1 MTNKIKKIILIF
13 AVLLSVVIVM
23 LGWNYWKNST
33 KHQVKIL
40 TEAIEK
46 KDYEQFKEVVPSFAD
61 GKKINKRTF
70 AIFAGNFSG
79 ESKETNIEK
88 YVTNSKIFTPRNQDD
103 WREPTQF
110 LPYPRYV
117 DLEIADTTT
126 VTLSVGSHLVE
137 NKNEKAGPLIGANYE
152 ISYGISSSIYGK
164 SEEKHRENLTSEN
177 QTFDFDEQQS
187 FVQSKDFQEQLL
199 KQVVSYYVSMNQ
211 GIQNDL
217 NFENLDAAQKNTKA
231 LLQYTFDELRPY
243 AEMIEQSFQ
252 EFIMNTESL
261 KIEGSDEPTV
271 TFDLYTD
278 NTLSVDLKTEED
290 KQEETLSNSSHN
302 AIVTLQFDEDMEEW
316 LVQSIDFE
324 TYAQEPSDWQQ
335 NRKFQLSEANKVT
348 WQEKDGKQADL

>member
-1 MTNKIKKIILIF
+1 M
-13 AVLLSVVIVM
+13 
-23 LGWNYWKNST
+23 
-33 KHQVKIL
+33 
-40 TEAIEK
+40 
-46 KDYEQFKEVVPSFAD
+46 
-61 GKKINKRTF
+61 
-70 AIFAGNFSG
+70 
-79 ESKETNIEK
+79 
-88 YVTNSKIFTPRNQDD
+88 TNSKIFTPKNQDD
-103 WREPTQF
+103 WMKPTQF

-126 VTLSVGSHLVE
+126 ATLSVGSHLVE

-164 SEEKHRENLTSEN
+164 SEEKHKENLISEN

-217 NFENLDAAQKNTKA
+217 NFENLDAAHKDTQA
-231 LLQYTFDELRPY
+231 LLQYTFDELRSY
-243 AEMIEQSFQ
+243 AETIEQSFQ

-261 KIEGSDEPTV
+261 KVEGSDEPTV

-324 TYAQEPSDWQQ
+324 TYAQEPNDWQQ
-335 NRKFQLSEANKVT
+335 NRKFQLSEVNKVT
-348 WQEKDGKQADL
+348 WQEKRGNRPIFRTSL